1 MTECPGAT
9 GAIAGPR
16 PRASTGPAC
25 FDDMRELFLKGLLE
39 AHQGR
44 AHTPENLRRGVCP
57 LKNLEDPWN
66 ISPFQPFEDDP
77 LTRRDPL
84 DSCSGVTE
92 CAVLNTQIMIQMNL
106 PGPITPD
113 AKINRLSGLTASQT
127 VTLLTPLKASCV
139 CRQLRARDKR

>member
-9 GAIAGPR
+9 GASAGPR
-16 PRASTGPAC
+16 PHAPTGPRC
-25 FDDMRELFLKGLLE
+25 FDDMREIVLKGLLQ

-66 ISPFQPFEDDP
+66 ISSFQPFEDGS

-106 PGPITPD
+106 SGPHHTGCKNKQIKWADCIPNCDTAD
-113 AKINRLSGLTASQT
+113 TFEGFLRL
-127 VTLLTPLKASCV
+127 
-139 CRQLRARDKR
+139 